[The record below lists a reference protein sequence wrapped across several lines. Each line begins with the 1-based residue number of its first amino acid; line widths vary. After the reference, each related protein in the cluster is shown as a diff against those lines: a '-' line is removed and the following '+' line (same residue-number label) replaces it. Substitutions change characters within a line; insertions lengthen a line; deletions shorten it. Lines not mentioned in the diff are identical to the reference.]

1 MRTGYMGWAD
11 PALVANSGTS
21 SPFLLLGD
29 HAGREVPPELAQL
42 GLMEADLAR
51 HIGWDIGV
59 FGLGLAP
66 WTRLSFHSVF
76 PGW

>member
-29 HAGREVPPELAQL
+29 HAGREVPPELADGPCFVQL
-42 GLMEADLAR
+42 AMPRIAGDAVPSQPLY
-51 HIGWDIGV
+51 
-59 FGLGLAP
+59 FPLAP
-66 WTRLSFHSVF
+66 GAGDST
-76 PGW
+76 